1 MKNSNIHS
9 KVILLRFRCPAV
21 LTQHS
26 LLPSALCQEERR
38 QHSQGLLAW
47 PQRDLL
53 AGGSGSRPRG
63 PRASGLCLNHTG
75 RPRPGPGPGET
86 GLGPPSTCRVC
97 QLRKNLNSAKVV
109 TMSVHSPGSLTSCN
123 PRVEGVIISTRLFF
137 PLGLLDSA
145 TSQTSY
151 HMLTGYFTVF

>member
-1 MKNSNIHS
+1 M
-9 KVILLRFRCPAV
+9 

-26 LLPSALCQEERR
+26 LLPSALCQEEQR
-38 QHSQGLLAW
+38 QHSQGLLAQ

-53 AGGSGSRPRG
+53 AGASGSRARG
-63 PRASGLCLNHTG
+63 PRTSGLCLNHTG

-86 GLGPPSTCRVC
+86 GPGPPSTCRVC

-109 TMSVHSPGSLTSCN
+109 TMSVHSPGSLTGCN
-123 PRVEGVIISTRLFF
+123 PRVEGVIVSTRLFF

-145 TSQTSY
+145 ASQTSY